1 MVNCKL
7 IQEQIENVINYLQP
21 LLPLANFHMVD
32 FFTKEAH
39 KNFIPDDIR
48 LEIDNLTEQDVTNS
62 IFNDDY
68 KQLPNLFKY
77 IKKSEHFIL
86 KNCKNVCLPM
96 KQFED
101 KLIEWRCEELL
112 RLKLEIFM
120 TSKKSHEVDVLSFLA
135 AAIHDVSNTSHIIDI
150 GDGKGYLSSMLAL
163 HYKIPVL
170 GVDASAINT
179 NGAVQ
184 RVQKLSRV
192 WNSVVNKEENR
203 KTRETTANLYKQV
216 TQFVHENINFS
227 ELIENVFLEKPRGI
241 SLVGLHTCGNLA
253 ATSIRIFNASEHI
266 RTICNVGCCY
276 HHITES
282 FEVDPRRREHAL
294 VSNGF
299 PMSKYLMDKKFVI
312 GRAARMMA
320 AQSVERILHKKE
332 LPNQIL
338 FYRALFEVL
347 IEKKCSDLPTNKR
360 QVGRFRKECVDFADY
375 VRKASQRININ
386 LSASDHEIEDLF
398 NEYKCRISE
407 LNNFYLI
414 RCMLA
419 PIIESLILLD
429 RLLFL
434 HEQGYEKSFIV
445 QLFDPVVS
453 PRCYG
458 LIAIK

>member
-7 IQEQIENVINYLQP
+7 VQEHIENVINYLQP

-32 FFTKEAH
+32 YFTKEAY
-39 KNFIPDDIR
+39 KSFVPDDIR
-48 LEIDNLTEQDVTNS
+48 SEINSLKEEDVTSN
-62 IFNDDY
+62 IFNNDY
-68 KQLPNLFKY
+68 NQMPNLFKY
-77 IKKSEHFIL
+77 IRKSENLTL
-86 KNCKNVCLPM
+86 KNCNNVCLSM

-101 KLIEWRCEELL
+101 KLIEWGCDKFL

-120 TSKKSHEVDVLSFLA
+120 TSKKSHEVDIMSFLS
-135 AAIHDVSNTSHIIDI
+135 AAIHNVSNTSHMVDI

-170 GVDASAINT
+170 GVDASEINT

-192 WNSVVNKEENR
+192 WNSVVNKEGNR
-203 KTRETTANLYKQV
+203 KTKETTANLYKQV
-216 TQFVHENINFS
+216 TQFVHEYINFN
-227 ELIENVFLEKPRGI
+227 ELIENVFLERSQGI

-253 ATSIRIFNASEHI
+253 ATSVRIFNASEHI
-266 RTICNVGCCY
+266 KTICNVGCCY
-276 HHITES
+276 HHITET
-282 FEVDPRRREHAL
+282 FEADPNRREHEL
-294 VSNGF
+294 VNNGF
-299 PMSKYLMDKKFVI
+299 PMSKYLTDKKFVI
-312 GRAARMMA
+312 GRAARMIA
-320 AQSVERILHKKE
+320 AQSVERILHRKE
-332 LPNQIL
+332 LPNRIL

-347 IEKKCSDLPTNKR
+347 IEKNCSDLPANKR
-360 QVGRFRKECVDFADY
+360 QVGRFRRECVDFLDY
-375 VRKASQRININ
+375 VRKALERINVN
-386 LSASDHEIEDLF
+386 LTVSDDEIEDLY
-398 NEYKCRISE
+398 NEYKCKVSE